1 MKGKVLAKSFL
12 MGIICPLI
20 IYLAAAAFDV
30 ITQESN
36 ASLYVMF
43 IEGLLLLLL
52 PVFFLSREK
61 ELERQFSTKL
71 TAPAYLFGYAVITL
85 AIIYITDL
93 IDMEKLFGHKFL
105 GGIGLVFMYMI
116 LAGGCI
122 WAVVFRLGAAVV
134 RLIKKR

>member
-1 MKGKVLAKSFL
+1 MKVKVLVKSFL

-20 IYLAAAAFDV
+20 IYLAAAGFDV

-43 IEGLLLLLL
+43 IEGLLLFVL
-52 PVFFLSREK
+52 PFFFLSREK
-61 ELERQFSTKL
+61 ELDRQFSTKL

-93 IDMEKLFGHKFL
+93 IDMDKLFGHKFL
-105 GGIGLVFMYMI
+105 GGIGLVIMYMI